1 MHTAGPRAR
10 ERAALPPAPPLKPC
24 RTRRRR
30 TLRASRLQRPASSA
44 GSSAWHTSRAAAT
57 SGASSALA
65 TTASNSSP
73 KTTAADARARARRAR
88 APRGERARRA
98 TPGAPPMPRLAAML
112 PRDRQPRRA
121 RATRALRDHTHTQRA
136 ALPHTQ
142 RLRTPQALV
151 PLPHPRHVTRDIS
164 QEIIRGAD
172 VVAPSDG
179 ARARRGGCG
188 HAIERTRRTVRHKE
202 APRAARPQRSR
213 WAASNLT
220 FQVLPDD
227 SHTFLLRVPCRD
239 SPREGGVF
247 QRLDPSSTSAARA

>member
-1 MHTAGPRAR
+1 M
-10 ERAALPPAPPLKPC
+10 
-24 RTRRRR
+24 
-30 TLRASRLQRPASSA
+30 RASRLQRPASSA
-44 GSSAWHTSRAAAT
+44 GSAAWHMSRAAAT

-73 KTTAADARARARRAR
+73 ETTAADARARARRAR

-151 PLPHPRHVTRDIS
+151 PLPHPRHVTRHQSGDN
-164 QEIIRGAD
+164 
-172 VVAPSDG
+172 P
-179 ARARRGGCG
+179 RRGC
-188 HAIERTRRTVRHKE
+188 RRAVRRR
-202 APRAARPQRSR
+202 PRAPWGLWPRNRTHETHSAAQGSPSRS
-213 WAASNLT
+213 ATPALALGC
-220 FQVLPDD
+220 QQPHVPGAGGCPDD
-227 SHTFLLRVPCRD
+227 WTYIFAACCVPRFSARGRRLPTPRPLVHIRSARVRD
-239 SPREGGVF
+239 SFPPSISPWCCPRV
-247 QRLDPSSTSAARA
+247 RTP